1 MKALKI
7 FFLFIGTLIM
17 WQAVNQ
23 YLFCP
28 SYSFTDNKPFS
39 GDQWYNPYAA
49 INSGIWTKANFHA
62 HVKAWG
68 GIANGHGTPADVWK
82 GYDSLGY
89 GVHAIS
95 NYHNIDKDFNDSAN
109 YVSAYEHGYNIKK
122 THQLVIGDNKIVWL
136 DYIFPQT
143 LSNKQHLLN
152 KLKHKNNIVFTNH
165 PGMRNGY
172 TDDDMRHLTNYDCIE
187 ILNPQAISL
196 SQWDAAL
203 SSGIPVFGTGNDDM
217 HNVFHPRELGRYC
230 TWLNMPVINT
240 QNILT
245 ALKRGNGFAM
255 LIGQNE
261 QESHHD
267 RQQRI
272 SKDLPTLKN
281 FSLINDTLR
290 VEFTKPAIEIKFIG
304 QNGKVLST
312 TTGTTSFFYVIQQ
325 TDTYVRTAAKFADS
339 TEIFLNPIFRHT
351 GSPLETKAGFTRN
364 TIQSILLSILGIA
377 VLVAWGMFIIR
388 SLLPGYF
395 RKADKK

>member
-1 MKALKI
+1 MKVIKI
-7 FFLFIGTLIM
+7 FFLFIATLIV

-28 SYSFTDNKPFS
+28 SYSFTINKPFS
-39 GDQWYNPYAA
+39 GNQWYDPYST
-49 INSGIWTKANFHA
+49 ISSGQWIKANFHA

-89 GVHAIS
+89 KVHAIS
-95 NYHNIDKDFNDSAN
+95 NYHNIDEDFKDSAN

-122 THQLVIGDNKIVWL
+122 THQLVIGGTKVVWL

-152 KLKHKNNIVFTNH
+152 KLKNRNNIIFTNH

-203 SSGIPVFGTGNDDM
+203 SSGIPVFGTGDDDM
-217 HNVFHPRELGRYC
+217 HNVFHPREMGRYC
-230 TWLNMPVINT
+230 TWLNVPSVTT
-240 QNILT
+240 QNVLT
-245 ALKRGNGFAM
+245 ALKKGNGFAM
-255 LIGQNE
+255 LIGQKE
-261 QESHHD
+261 QESHHE

-272 SKDLPTLKN
+272 SNDLPKLKN
-281 FSLINDTLR
+281 FSITGDTLH
-290 VEFTKPAIEIKFIG
+290 VEITKPAIEIKFIG
-304 QNGKVLST
+304 QNGKVLSIAKD
-312 TTGTTSFFYVIQQ
+312 TSSSFYVLQN
-325 TDTYVRTAAKFADS
+325 TDTYVRTSAKFSDS
-339 TEIFLNPIFRHT
+339 TELFLNPVFRHT
-351 GSPLETKAGFTRN
+351 GSPLETKAGFSIKTGE
-364 TIQSILLSILGIA
+364 TIFFFFLGI
-377 VLVAWGMFIIR
+377 VSLVVWGMFIIR
-388 SLLPGYF
+388 SLLPRYF
-395 RKADKK
+395 KKGRQ